1 MMEISTDK
9 INSMEETNRVSDVEK
24 SANKYE
30 NIMNFFKR
38 KIFEGYISTKKNISL
53 LDFMP
58 KHKLDE
64 NQILGI
70 GIFEK
75 ALIKSGVELLMAPL
89 SETYYIES
97 DDIFIIL
104 NREGLKLINGVYQ
117 YRIDLPETACRELS
131 NKFLRALENRRKKM
145 EKKMILKTQR
155 SLKNILEHLSDS
167 PVEQER

>member
-1 MMEISTDK
+1 MEFITEE
-9 INSMEETNRVSDVEK
+9 INSTEETNRVSDVEK
-24 SANKYE
+24 SANQYE
-30 NIMNFFKR
+30 SKMNFFKR
-38 KIFEGYISTKKNISL
+38 QIFKGYLATKKNMSF

-64 NQILGI
+64 NQILGV

-75 ALIKSGVELLMAPL
+75 ALVKPGVELLMAPL

-104 NREGLKLINGVYQ
+104 NGDGLKLINGVYQ

-131 NKFLRALENRRKKM
+131 NKFRRALENRRKKM

-155 SLKNILEHLSDS
+155 SLKNILENLSDS
-167 PVEQER
+167 PVEQE

>member
-1 MMEISTDK
+1 MYMNTEE
-9 INSMEETNRVSDVEK
+9 INSTEETNRDLEVEK
-24 SANKYE
+24 SANQYE

-38 KIFEGYISTKKNISL
+38 KIFKGYLSTKKNMSF

-58 KHKLDE
+58 KHKLDD

-75 ALIKSGVELLMAPL
+75 ALAKSGVELLMAPL

-104 NREGLKLINGVYQ
+104 NGEGLKLINGVYQ

-131 NKFLRALENRRKKM
+131 NKFRRVLENRRKKM
-145 EKKMILKTQR
+145 EKKMVLKTQR

-167 PVEQER
+167 PVEQDG